1 MAGDAGSPRRPI
13 ILDVDTGVDDALA
26 IALALRSPELQVMGI
41 TTVSGN
47 VNLDQATANT
57 LLTLDVLGAPSIS
70 VVRGAATP
78 IGGPKTLTAAYV
90 HGGDGLGG
98 VSLRYPASSR
108 QATEGAPRF
117 LLETIRRHPGVLTL
131 VATAP
136 LTNVALAL
144 RDDPATMR
152 QLCGITVMGGALR
165 VPGNVGPVSEFNFAV
180 DPEAA
185 AIVVR
190 AGLPLTLVPLDVTE
204 QVTLTE
210 GALEGPGGQEPVA
223 RFVRDITA
231 FTMQFHREREGV
243 AGIFLHDPLAVG
255 VVADPSLVRD
265 EAVPIDVE
273 RRGELTAG
281 MVVADLRRRSRG
293 RPTTHVCT
301 SVDAPRFLDFFRTRV
316 LGWVPR

>member
-1 MAGDAGSPRRPI
+1 MAGDAGGPRRPI

-47 VNLDQATANT
+47 VHLDQATANT
-57 LLTLDVLGAPSIS
+57 LRTLDVLGAPAVP
-70 VVRGAATP
+70 VVRGAAKP
-78 IGGPKTLTAAYV
+78 IAGHQAPTAAHV

-98 VSLRYPASSR
+98 VSSKYPASSR
-108 QATEGAPRF
+108 QAAEGAPRF

-131 VATAP
+131 VATGP

-144 RDDPATMR
+144 REDPETMR
-152 QLCGITVMGGALR
+152 QLRAITVMGGALR

-180 DPEAA
+180 DPDAA

-190 AGLPLTLVPLDVTE
+190 AGLPLVLVPLDVTE
-204 QVTLTE
+204 QVALTQD
-210 GALEGPGGQEPVA
+210 ALEASGGEGSVA

-255 VVADPSLVRD
+255 VVAEPSLVRD

-273 RRGELTAG
+273 CRGELTAG
-281 MVVADLRRRSRG
+281 MVVADLRRRSQGKPATR
-293 RPTTHVCT
+293 VCT
-301 SVDAPRFLDFFRTRV
+301 GVDAPRFLELFLERV
-316 LGWVPR
+316 IG

>member
-41 TTVSGN
+41 TTVNGN
-47 VNLDQATANT
+47 VHLDQATANT
-57 LLTLDVLGAPSIS
+57 LLTLDVLGAPPIS
-70 VVRGAATP
+70 VVRGAAKP
-78 IGGPKTLTAAYV
+78 LSGPQTLTAAHV

-98 VSLRYPASSR
+98 VSVRYPVSSR
-108 QATEGAPRF
+108 QAAEGAPRF

-131 VATAP
+131 VATGP

-144 RDDPATMR
+144 REDPDTMR
-152 QLCGITVMGGALR
+152 QLHAITVMGGALR

-185 AIVVR
+185 AVVVR

-204 QVTLTE
+204 QVCFTQD
-210 GALEGPGGQEPVA
+210 ALEASRREGPVA

-273 RRGELTAG
+273 CRGELTAG
-281 MVVADLRRRSRG
+281 MVVADLRRRSQGKPVTRI
-293 RPTTHVCT
+293 CT
-301 SVDAPRFLDFFRTRV
+301 RVDPPRFLELFRMRV
-316 LGWVPR
+316 LG

>member
-1 MAGDAGSPRRPI
+1 MPGDAGVPRHPI

-26 IALALRSPELQVMGI
+26 IALALRSPELQVLGI

-47 VNLDQATANT
+47 VNLDRTTANT
-57 LLTLDVLGAPSIS
+57 LLALDVLGAPPIP
-70 VVRGAATP
+70 VVRGAAAP
-78 IGGPKTLTAAYV
+78 LGGPQALTAAHV

-98 VSLRYPASSR
+98 VSSRYPVSSR
-108 QATEGAPRF
+108 PTAEGALRF
-117 LLETIRRHPGVLTL
+117 LLQTIRRQPGVVTL

-144 RDDPATMR
+144 REDPETMR
-152 QLCGITVMGGALR
+152 QLAGITVMGGALR

-180 DPEAA
+180 DPDAA

-190 AGLPLTLVPLDVTE
+190 AGLPLRLVPLDVTE

-210 GALEGPGGQEPVA
+210 GALEGAGRSGPVA

-231 FTMQFHREREGV
+231 FSMQFHREREGG
-243 AGIFLHDPLAVG
+243 AGLFLHDPLAVG

-281 MVVADLRRRSRG
+281 MVVADLRRRSHG
-293 RPTTHVCT
+293 KAPTRICTHV
-301 SVDAPRFLDFFRTRV
+301 DAARFLEMFRARV
-316 LGWVPR
+316 LG

>member
-1 MAGDAGSPRRPI
+1 MAGEASRPRRPV

-26 IALALRSPELQVMGI
+26 IALALRSPGLQLLGV

-47 VNLDQATANT
+47 VDLDQVTANT
-57 LLTLDVLGAPSIS
+57 LLTLDVLGAPPIP
-70 VVRGAATP
+70 VVRGAA
-78 IGGPKTLTAAYV
+78 GPLARQLPLTAAHV

-98 VSLRYPASSR
+98 ARSKYPVSSR

-117 LLETIRRHPGVLTL
+117 LLEMIRRHPGVLTL

-136 LTNVALAL
+136 LTNVAQAL
-144 RDDPATMR
+144 REDPDTMR
-152 QLCGITVMGGALR
+152 QLGEIIVMGGALR
-165 VPGNVGPVSEFNFAV
+165 VPGNIGPVSEFNFAV

-190 AGLPLTLVPLDVTE
+190 AGLRLRLVPLDVTE
-204 QVTLTE
+204 QVSLTE
-210 GALEGPGGQEPVA
+210 DALSAPGHDGPVA
-223 RFVRDITA
+223 GFVRDITA

-255 VVADPSLVRD
+255 VAAEPALVQD
-265 EAVPIDVE
+265 EAVPIAVE
-273 RRGELTAG
+273 SRGELTAG

-293 RPTTHVCT
+293 LPTTRVAT
-301 SVDAPRFLDFFRTRV
+301 GVDAPRFLELFTRQV
-316 LGWVPR
+316 LG